1 MKKIIAINNLIGIIV
16 LLGVGIL
23 LCCEDRG

>member
-1 MKKIIAINNLIGIIV
+1 MNKIIAINNLSGIII

>member
-1 MKKIIAINNLIGIIV
+1 MNRIIATNNLIGIII
-16 LLGVGIL
+16 LLGVDIL